1 MISLDTRGDWS
12 NTLNFFD
19 KMLRQDYIS
28 AVEAQAQRGVEAL
41 MSATPVRSGL
51 TASSW
56 GYKIE
61 RGFGKTTISWTNSN
75 INEGVNIAVI
85 LQYGHGTGTG
95 GYINGVDYINPTIRP
110 VFDDIVKQIEKA
122 VKA

>member
-61 RGFGKTTISWTNSN
+61 RGLGKTTISWTNSN
-75 INEGVNIAVI
+75 INIATRASAVSVLKDDCNVHTFVNVTVRPG
-85 LQYGHGTGTG
+85 YG
-95 GYINGVDYINPTIRP
+95 RL
-110 VFDDIVKQIEKA
+110 A
-122 VKA
+122 

>member
-41 MSATPVRSGL
+41 MSATSKSNKVGNI
-51 TASSW
+51 AA
-56 GYKIE
+56 
-61 RGFGKTTISWTNSN
+61 FGK
-75 INEGVNIAVI
+75 E
-85 LQYGHGTGTG
+85 
-95 GYINGVDYINPTIRP
+95 
-110 VFDDIVKQIEKA
+110 VK
-122 VKA
+122 